1 MAQPSAQE
9 QYLLEL
15 INRFRTNPAAEYDLL
30 VNSGDA
36 DVNSALG
43 YFGTDLTL
51 LANQWSSLT
60 AAQPLAWSTQLGTSA
75 ATHNQLMVGAN
86 QQSHDFPG
94 EPSLLNRI
102 NNAGSNSYSAVAENL
117 YAYSDSPFYAHAGL
131 AIDWGDDDAN
141 STNGFGTGIQNPAGH
156 RATLT
161 NNTYR
166 EVGLSIIA
174 EDNPNTEVGPLVVT
188 QHFGNRS
195 TGTDK
200 WLLGVAFRDFD
211 DNDFYSV
218 GEGLDDVTVNISST
232 GFTKS
237 VQTGSAGGYQ
247 TLVPQGNYTVSFV
260 RNGATL
266 KTVNNVVVGSQSVK
280 LDTFIDV
287 GVAPSAGL
295 GKITGLQFDDANGN
309 GIKDLGESGI
319 ANRSLF
325 LDLNQN
331 GLRDSSDRVT
341 TTDANG
347 VYIFNNLAAGTY
359 SVRPDIPTG
368 RQQTFP
374 TSPLGNE
381 FYQLDDGS
389 YENFTALSVSGGDAL
404 IFNQFQTQGGPQTL
418 TSISIGLSPEIPNYP
433 GLKNA
438 TKLFVYED
446 LDGDNRPDDNEK
458 KLEVNVALTGQKGFA
473 NVAIAPTTVNGTFF
487 IGAFYEGV
495 DSEFTLVPRDTTTPA
510 GKSWQATSS
519 NPNSFSASA
528 ASGYNWLLR
537 ANTDGLQGQVVQVR
551 PDETVGGVKFSDR
564 KTANVITG
572 TSSSETITGTADAI
586 LSLGSQAMTY

>member
-36 DVNSALG
+36 DVEDALG
-43 YFGTDLTL
+43 FFGTDLEL
-51 LANQWSSLT
+51 LADQWSSLT
-60 AAQPLAWSTQLGTSA
+60 VAQPLAWSTQLGTSA
-75 ATHNQLMVGAN
+75 DTHNQLMIDAD

-94 EPSLLNRI
+94 ELGLRNRI
-102 NNAGSNSYSAVAENL
+102 NSAGSNSYSAVAENL

-131 AIDWGDDDAN
+131 AIDWGDDGSNDPIKK
-141 STNGFGTGIQNPAGH
+141 FGTGIQNPAGH
-156 RATLT
+156 RITLT

-195 TGTDK
+195 TGTDR

-211 DNDFYSV
+211 DDDFYSV
-218 GEGLDDVTVNISST
+218 GEGLDDVTVNIS
-232 GFTKS
+232 GGGLTKS

-247 TLVPQGNYTVSFV
+247 TLVPQGNYTVNFV

-266 KTVNNVVVGSQSVK
+266 RTVNNVVVGNQSVK

-287 GVAPSAGL
+287 GTAPSAGL
-295 GKITGLQFDDANGN
+295 GKITGLQFNDTNGN
-309 GIKDLGESGI
+309 GVKDSGESGI

-331 GLRDSSDRVT
+331 GQRDSSDRVA

-347 VYIFNNLAAGTY
+347 VYIFNNLTPGTY
-359 SVRPDIPTG
+359 SVRPVIPTG
-368 RQQTFP
+368 REQTSP

-381 FYQLDDGS
+381 FYQLDDGT
-389 YENFTALSVSGGDAL
+389 YENFTALSASGGDAL

-418 TSISIGLSPEIPNYP
+418 TSISIGLSPELPDYP

-446 LDGDNRPDDNEK
+446 LNGNNRPEGNEK
-458 KLEVNVALTGQKGFA
+458 KREISVALTGQEGFA

-495 DSEFTLVPRDTTTPA
+495 DSEYTLVPRDTTAPA
-510 GKSWQATSS
+510 GKSWRGQASS

-528 ASGYNWLLR
+528 SKRL
-537 ANTDGLQGQVVQVR
+537 
-551 PDETVGGVKFSDR
+551 
-564 KTANVITG
+564 
-572 TSSSETITGTADAI
+572 
-586 LSLGSQAMTY
+586 